1 MSPSTPDESRSKAG
15 TVTRHQRVL
24 KEVRE
29 TTDEEP
35 LPPPTLDWMDKS
47 LQWGVRVKP
56 GKKGLTMGSLN
67 VGIYGEI
74 PDFWEDRTRMLRG
87 LLFHGHLSTASHHA
101 PLQTRA
107 MGGQRRRSV

>member
-1 MSPSTPDESRSKAG
+1 MSPSTPDESGPKAG

-24 KEVRE
+24 KELRE

-35 LPPPTLDWMDKS
+35 FPPPSLDWMDKS

-74 PDFWEDRTRMLRG
+74 PEFWEDRTRMLRG
-87 LLFHGHLSTASHHA
+87 SYSTGTSPQLPIMP